1 MVMNIND
8 WIRPQIQKL
17 SAYHIPA
24 VNNDVVK
31 LDAMENP
38 YVWPD
43 DLVSQWLE
51 CLRAA
56 SLNRYPDPQA
66 KSLKQS
72 IRETMRI
79 PDNMD
84 LLLGNGS
91 DEIIQLILMAMA
103 EPGRTVIAPEPS
115 FVMYELITKAL
126 GMSYVGVPLNEKFDL
141 DLKVM
146 LDVIKETNPA
156 VVFLAYPNNPTGNLF
171 DHNAISSIIQAC
183 NGLVVVDEAYFAFT
197 DSTFMESLVSNPN
210 LVVMR
215 TLSKMGL
222 AGLRIGYLAGHPSW
236 LNEFEKI
243 RLPYNINV
251 LSQVSAQFALQN
263 IAVLNE
269 QSKRIVN
276 DRASVSQALQK
287 IEGLQVFPSDANF
300 ILFKVLDGDANIIY
314 KNLLNKGILIKNLSA
329 SNNPILHN
337 CLRVTVGTAKENA
350 TFLSALKLEF
360 V

>member
-1 MVMNIND
+1 MNTND

-17 SAYHIPA
+17 NAYHIPE

-43 DLVSQWLE
+43 KLVAQWLE
-51 CLRAA
+51 CLRTA

-79 PDNMD
+79 PENMD

-91 DEIIQLILMAMA
+91 DEIIQLILMAVA
-103 EPGRTVIAPEPS
+103 EPGRTVLAPEPS
-115 FVMYELITKAL
+115 FVMYNLIAKAL
-126 GMSYVGVPLNEKFDL
+126 GMTYVGVPLNENFEL
-141 DLKVM
+141 DRNAM
-146 LDVIKETNPA
+146 LDAINETNPA

-171 DHNAISSIIQAC
+171 DRNAISAIIQAC

-197 DSTFMESLVSNPN
+197 DSTFMESLVSTPN

-222 AGLRIGYLAGHPSW
+222 AGLRIGYLAGHASW
-236 LNEFEKI
+236 LKEFEKI

-263 IAVLNE
+263 IDVLNE
-269 QSKRIVN
+269 QSKQIVN
-276 DRASVSQALQK
+276 DRALLSQALQ
-287 IEGLQVFPSDANF
+287 ETENLQVFPSDANF
-300 ILFKVLDGDANIIY
+300 ILFKVLEGDASMIY

-329 SNNPILHN
+329 SNNLALQN
-337 CLRVTVGTAKENA
+337 CLRVTVGSAKENA
-350 TFLSALKLEF
+350 SFLSALKSEIG
-360 V
+360 

>member
-1 MVMNIND
+1 MNIND

-17 SAYHIPA
+17 SAYHIPE
-24 VNNDVVK
+24 VNDVVK

-38 YVWPD
+38 YGWPEE
-43 DLVSQWLE
+43 LVSQWLE
-51 CLRAA
+51 CLRTA

-72 IRETMRI
+72 IRDTMLI
-79 PDNMD
+79 PKNMD

-103 EPGRTVIAPEPS
+103 EPNRTVLAPEPS
-115 FVMYELITKAL
+115 FVMYKLIAQAM
-126 GMSYVGVPLNEKFDL
+126 GMNFVGVPLNEYFEL
-141 DLKVM
+141 DLNAM
-146 LDVIKETNPA
+146 LDAINATNPA

-171 DHNAISSIIQAC
+171 DYDAVSAIIQAS

-197 DSTFMESLVSNPN
+197 DSTFMQVLVSHPN
-210 LVVMR
+210 LVIMR

-222 AGLRIGYLAGHPSW
+222 AGLRIGYLAGHPHW

-269 QSKRIVN
+269 QSKKIVN
-276 DRASVSQALQK
+276 DRAVVSLALQE

-300 ILFKVLDGDANIIY
+300 ILFKLLEGDAHMIY
-314 KNLLNKGILIKNLSA
+314 KNLLDKGILIKNLSA

-337 CLRVTVGTAKENA
+337 CLRVTVGTSKENA
-350 TFLSALKLEF
+350 SFLDALKSEF